1 MITDKLLMFSEA
13 QAVTNTAAST
23 DVIDLG
29 PIDGNRRDIGV
40 GYPLEFWALV
50 NEAATASGEATV
62 NIQLQ
67 TSENNSSWSTIYDSG
82 ELAKATLKAGKRV
95 VSAKVPAGVQRYL
108 RVNYSVATG
117 PLTAGKFTA
126 GISLDVDANT
136 NGQVVIRDSAINEGF
151 NTAKPWA
158 DAVISNRPFAGNTG
172 SVDDNDEVQ
181 RNLNDTNYNRMW
193 EYNNR
198 GVGSKVVAEAK
209 K

>member
-13 QAVTNTAAST
+13 LAVTDTAAST

-82 ELAKATLKAGKRV
+82 ALAKATLTAGKRV
-95 VSAKVPAGVQRYL
+95 VSVKVPAGVQRYL

-136 NGQVVIRDSAINEGF
+136 PYPIR
-151 NTAKPWA
+151 
-158 DAVISNRPFAGNTG
+158 
-172 SVDDNDEVQ
+172 
-181 RNLNDTNYNRMW
+181 
-193 EYNNR
+193 
-198 GVGSKVVAEAK
+198 SKVTG
-209 K
+209 

>member
-40 GYPLEFWALV
+40 GYPLEFWVLV
-50 NEAATASGEATV
+50 NEAATATGEATV

-67 TSENNSSWSTIYDSG
+67 TSENNSSWTTIYDSG
-82 ELAKATLKAGKRV
+82 ALAKATLTAGKRV

-108 RVNYSVATG
+108 RVNYSVATSQ
-117 PLTAGKFTA
+117 LTAGKFTA

-136 NGQVVIRDSAINEGF
+136 PYPIR
-151 NTAKPWA
+151 
-158 DAVISNRPFAGNTG
+158 
-172 SVDDNDEVQ
+172 
-181 RNLNDTNYNRMW
+181 
-193 EYNNR
+193 
-198 GVGSKVVAEAK
+198 SKVTG
-209 K
+209 